1 MLKKILIV
9 LVLLVIVIA
18 GGVYY
23 LWSNLD
29 SLIRA
34 AIERFGSEA
43 TRASV
48 RVDKVSLS
56 VTSGEGGVSG
66 LTVGNPAGFS
76 TPRALSLGD
85 IRVKVDT
92 STVTSSTVLVKE
104 IVITRPQVTYEQ
116 GASGNNLQTLQ
127 RNAQAYATKMTGGRS
142 GSSTPA
148 PKSEGGGRKLI
159 IENLYVREG
168 RITISHTAL
177 QGRELSANLP
187 TIHLTDIGKAK
198 GGVTPAEV
206 TDILLSTIGQQ
217 ATQVATADLNKA
229 LGAAQE
235 AVRGVT
241 TGTVS
246 SVTER
251 VKGLRGK

>member
-48 RVDKVSLS
+48 RVDKVNLS

-85 IRVKVDT
+85 IHVKVDA
-92 STVTSSTVLVKE
+92 STVTSPTVVVKE

-116 GASGNNLQTLQ
+116 GASGTNLQTLQ
-127 RNAQAYATKMTGGRS
+127 RNAEAYATKMTGGRS

-148 PKSEGGGRKLI
+148 P
-159 IENLYVREG
+159 
-168 RITISHTAL
+168 
-177 QGRELSANLP
+177 
-187 TIHLTDIGKAK
+187 
-198 GGVTPAEV
+198 
-206 TDILLSTIGQQ
+206 
-217 ATQVATADLNKA
+217 
-229 LGAAQE
+229 
-235 AVRGVT
+235 
-241 TGTVS
+241 
-246 SVTER
+246 
-251 VKGLRGK
+251 

>member
-29 SLIRA
+29 SLIKA

-43 TRASV
+43 TQASV
-48 RVDKVSLS
+48 RVDKVNLS
-56 VTSGEGGVSG
+56 VSSGEGGVSG

-76 TPRALSLGD
+76 TPRAFSLGD
-85 IRVKVDT
+85 IHVKLDV
-92 STVTSSTVLVKE
+92 STVTSPTVVVKE

-127 RNAQAYATKMTGGRS
+127 KNAQDYAAKMTG
-142 GSSTPA
+142 SS
-148 PKSEGGGRKLI
+148 KSEGGGRKLI
-159 IENLYVREG
+159 IEDLYVRDG
-168 RITISHTAL
+168 QIAVSHSL
-177 QGRELSANLP
+177 LKGRELSASLP
-187 TIHLTDIGKAK
+187 TIHLKDIGKAK
-198 GGVTPAEV
+198 GGATVPEV
-206 TDILLSTIGQQ
+206 IDEVLGTIGQQ
-217 ATQVATADLNKA
+217 ASQVAAADLNKA

-235 AVRGVT
+235 AVRGAASGAAST
-241 TGTVS
+241 A
-246 SVTER
+246 TER
-251 VKGLRGK
+251 VKGLFGK